1 MQIQLINVAQKLPA
15 WADLACDDFVK
26 RLLRELTPKLVTLP
40 LAARKAKQSTHKLQQ
55 VESALIMDRL
65 RPGSLNLALDEGG
78 EQWSSIDWSRN
89 LQRWMFEFPRVNLI
103 IGGGRRTLS
112 AMPRILPSSGCDGPH
127 DNAACPRK
135 SGVAGATVSR
145 LDYTPG
151 PSLPPRIGDRD
162 QLTGY
167 YATMIYLASNSP
179 RRAELLDQIGVK
191 FRVHALEIDES
202 RITGEAPAE
211 YVCRMATEKAQLA
224 ARQLVPQQ
232 PDYRV
237 LAADTAIALDGDI
250 IGKPADR
257 NQCRRILGRLSA
269 RQHLVLTAV
278 ALATPGGIASRLVQ
292 SRVSF
297 RALSAAEIESY
308 CAAEEPMDKAGAYAI
323 QGRAAVFITH
333 LEGSYSAVMG
343 LPLYETAEL
352 LQSAETAL
360 EH

>member
-1 MQIQLINVAQKLPA
+1 
-15 WADLACDDFVK
+15 
-26 RLLRELTPKLVTLP
+26 
-40 LAARKAKQSTHKLQQ
+40 
-55 VESALIMDRL
+55 
-65 RPGSLNLALDEGG
+65 
-78 EQWSSIDWSRN
+78 
-89 LQRWMFEFPRVNLI
+89 
-103 IGGGRRTLS
+103 
-112 AMPRILPSSGCDGPH
+112 
-127 DNAACPRK
+127 
-135 SGVAGATVSR
+135 
-145 LDYTPG
+145 
-151 PSLPPRIGDRD
+151 
-162 QLTGY
+162 
-167 YATMIYLASNSP
+167 MIYLVSNSP